1 MANEEQLER
10 IREGVDV
17 WNAWR
22 KEKYDEIKEPDL
34 RGADLSAAK
43 LHKANLFGAILYK
56 SKLIGADLREANLRG
71 ASLIEADLTNA
82 DLSGADLR
90 WAQIIGTT
98 LFDATLTG
106 SRVYGVSVWDIK
118 VNHLTK
124 QQNLIIT
131 DRVKVNDL
139 TKQQNSIKTDP
150 GEPEITVDDIKVAQF
165 VHLLLEHQ
173 EIRNVIDT
181 ITSKAV
187 LILGRFGGG
196 GIEVLREVAEA
207 LRKRKYLPIIFDFKR
222 PTDRSFT
229 GTVQTLVGLSRF
241 VIVDLSGP
249 SVPQELYSTV
259 PHFKLPFVPILER
272 SLRKYSMFPDL
283 LEYPWVLR
291 PIVEFSSTEE
301 LLGTLQESIVAPAE
315 ARVAERRQQI
325 AELFGR
331 RE

>member
-34 RGADLSAAK
+34 RGADLSGAK

-124 QQNLIIT
+124 QQN
-131 DRVKVNDL
+131 
-139 TKQQNSIKTDP
+139 SIKTDP

-165 VHLLLEHQ
+165 IHLLLEHQ

-196 GIEVLREVAEA
+196 ESRSYGKLR
-207 LRKRKYLPIIFDFKR
+207 R
-222 PTDRSFT
+222 PFEKGNTCQSS
-229 GTVQTLVGLSRF
+229 LILSDQR
-241 VIVDLSGP
+241 
-249 SVPQELYSTV
+249 T
-259 PHFKLPFVPILER
+259 
-272 SLRKYSMFPDL
+272 
-283 LEYPWVLR
+283 
-291 PIVEFSSTEE
+291 
-301 LLGTLQESIVAPAE
+301 
-315 ARVAERRQQI
+315 
-325 AELFGR
+325 
-331 RE
+331 

>member
-34 RGADLSAAK
+34 RGADLSGAK

-131 DRVKVNDL
+131 DRVKVNHL

-165 VHLLLEHQ
+165 IHLLLEHQ

-222 PTDRSFT
+222 PTDLSFT

-241 VIVDLSGP
+241 GEYAEDQVLKWEDVDWQKHLITVRHEVGKQTSRKMGNRPFSHRWEGSAQATHKPLSQA
-249 SVPQELYSTV
+249 SLADSTG
-259 PHFKLPFVPILER
+259 R
-272 SLRKYSMFPDL
+272 SA
-283 LEYPWVLR
+283 WVR
-291 PIVEFSSTEE
+291 S
-301 LLGTLQESIVAPAE
+301 
-315 ARVAERRQQI
+315 
-325 AELFGR
+325 
-331 RE
+331 